1 MLTMQRKQ
9 SNSKTKKC
17 KNCGDQF
24 SPVKFLQKFCL
35 KEECIRV
42 WVEIEKQK
50 QWKAKKTRLKKELMS
65 LQDWLKLA
73 QMTFNK
79 WIRHRDKGMNCIS
92 CDKPAKKEN
101 CGHYFSQGGH
111 ANVRF
116 DEDNCHLQCEHCNT
130 YLSGNLLNYQIG
142 IEKRIGGERL
152 IALHERAHVVKKWT
166 IDECK
171 AIIETYKMKL
181 KE

>member
-1 MLTMQRKQ
+1 MPR
-9 SNSKTKKC
+9 C
-17 KNCGDQF
+17 KHCKD
-24 SPVKFLQKFCL
+24 KFEPLRFNQKYCMN
-35 KEECIRV
+35 EECVRV
-42 WVEIEKQK
+42 WVETEKQK

-79 WIRHRDKGMNCIS
+79 YIRHRDKGLPCIS
-92 CDKPAKKEN
+92 CDKPAKKPN
-101 CGHYFSQGGH
+101 AGHYFSQGGH
-111 ANVRF
+111 SNVRF
-116 DEDNCHLQCEHCNT
+116 DEDNVHLQCEHCNS

-142 IEKRIGGERL
+142 IEKRIGGKRL
-152 IALHERAHVVKKWT
+152 LELHERAHVVKKWT

-171 AIIETYKMKL
+171 EIIETYKRKL

>member
-1 MLTMQRKQ
+1 MPRCKHCKEKFEPLRFNQRY
-9 SNSKTKKC
+9 
-17 KNCGDQF
+17 
-24 SPVKFLQKFCL
+24 CL
-35 KEECIRV
+35 NEECIRV
-42 WVEIEKQK
+42 WVETEKQK

-92 CDKPAKKEN
+92 CDKPIKGVTHAS
-101 CGHYFSQGGH
+101 HYFSSGGH
-111 ANVRF
+111 SNVRF
-116 DEDNCHLQCEHCNT
+116 HEDNVHSGCYKCNVE
-130 YLSGNLLNYQIG
+130 LSGNLLNYQIG

-171 AIIETYKMKL
+171 QIIETYKSKL

>member
-24 SPVKFLQKFCL
+24 SPVKFLQKYCL
-35 KEECIRV
+35 NEECIRV
-42 WVEIEKQK
+42 WIEIEKQK

-116 DEDNCHLQCEHCNT
+116 DEDNCFLQCEYCNT

-152 IALHERAHVVKKWT
+152 LELHERAHIVKKWT

>member
-1 MLTMQRKQ
+1 MR
-9 SNSKTKKC
+9 C
-17 KNCGDQF
+17 KNCKNKF
-24 SPVKFLQKFCL
+24 EPVRFNAKYCMN
-35 KEECIRV
+35 EECVRV
-42 WVEIEKQK
+42 WVETEKQK

-79 WIRHRDKGMNCIS
+79 WIRHRDKGMSCIS
-92 CDKPAKKEN
+92 CGNEPKKAN
-101 CGHYFSQGGH
+101 AGHYFSQGGH
-111 ANVRF
+111 SNVRF
-116 DEDNCHLQCEHCNT
+116 HEDNVHLQCEHCNS

-152 IALHERAHVVKKWT
+152 IALHEQAHTTKKWT
-166 IDECK
+166 IQELNE
-171 AIIETYKMKL
+171 IIETYKRKL